1 MATLTGHRGTTQLGC
16 PVSEF
21 NGFTAAA
28 LDL

>member
-1 MATLTGHRGTTQLGC
+1 MATLSGHRGTTQPGC

-21 NGFTAAA
+21 NGFAVAV